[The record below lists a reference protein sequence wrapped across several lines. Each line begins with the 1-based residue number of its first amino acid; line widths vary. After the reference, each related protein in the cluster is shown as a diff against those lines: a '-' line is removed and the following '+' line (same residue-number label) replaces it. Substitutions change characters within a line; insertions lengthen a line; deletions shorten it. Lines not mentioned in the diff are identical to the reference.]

1 MERGRELGGRCS
13 LVVFKDVSCECRVLQ
28 RMVGLRKSP
37 CVMLR
42 SLSHESLSWGHKVD
56 SGIAPV

>member
-28 RMVGLRKSP
+28 RMVGLLIVPMRDVEVFVP
-37 CVMLR
+37 REPQL
-42 SLSHESLSWGHKVD
+42 GTQ
-56 SGIAPV
+56 G